1 MVEDSQAV
9 EIANRKKLKDMK
21 QLGSRRNSKKAKVG
35 LSQTI
40 QGVIGHGRI

>member
-21 QLGSRRNSKKAKVG
+21 QLGKQKEQQKGQSRPKSDHPGSYRSW
-35 LSQTI
+35 
-40 QGVIGHGRI
+40 